1 MWLMAEDDSCAPRDP
16 LDRLGPRSAHIG
28 DSDFDE
34 AMVSY
39 FDPHSDTMAI
49 TDDQKIFVDI
59 TKFFEKITELLERVD
74 MDNQPIGLTDIAEQ
88 ETLFA
93 VMNSGW
99 SEQMCRHI
107 AEVTAAIVHARYPLV
122 AGMPL
127 DERFDAFTAS
137 LNPPFEWSYR
147 GPHLD
152 VAKAVMAAN
161 LRNDPDL
168 MAEIDYSA
176 GDSSDPFM
184 PLYRTV
190 KSTFELA
197 IAVLG
202 AVKTH
207 PLYQN

>member
-16 LDRLGPRSAHIG
+16 LDRSGPRSAHIG

-34 AMVSY
+34 AVVSY
-39 FDPHSDTMAI
+39 IDPHSDTMAI

-59 TKFFEKITELLERVD
+59 TKFFEKITELLERID

>member
-1 MWLMAEDDSCAPRDP
+1 
-16 LDRLGPRSAHIG
+16 
-28 DSDFDE
+28 
-34 AMVSY
+34 
-39 FDPHSDTMAI
+39 MAI
-49 TDDQKIFVDI
+49 TDDEKIFVDI

-74 MDNQPIGLTDIAEQ
+74 MDNQPIALTDIAEQ

-107 AEVTAAIVHARYPLV
+107 AEVTAAIVHARYPLA

-127 DERFDAFTAS
+127 DERFDAFTAT
-137 LNPPFEWSYR
+137 LDPPFEWSYP
-147 GPHLD
+147 GPPLD

-161 LRNDPDL
+161 LRKDPDL
-168 MAEIDYSA
+168 MAEIDYTA
-176 GDSSDPFM
+176 GNSSDPSM

-197 IAVLG
+197 VAVLG

-207 PLYQN
+207 PLYQNNP